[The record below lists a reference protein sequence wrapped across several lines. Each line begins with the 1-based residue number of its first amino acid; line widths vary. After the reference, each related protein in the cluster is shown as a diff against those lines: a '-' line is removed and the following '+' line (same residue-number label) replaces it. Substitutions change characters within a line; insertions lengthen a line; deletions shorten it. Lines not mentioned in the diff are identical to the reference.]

1 MPLTRRSPSAPL
13 PLAALQRRF
22 LARVT
27 SRAPRRAGASPTLD
41 DSGAVLGGVSSAEQR
56 IAIYQRG
63 YFARLVECLR
73 DDYPAVACALGPADF
88 EALCIEFIDAHPP
101 ASPSLNFYGA
111 PFAAF
116 CATRA
121 GHGSA
126 FIHELARLE
135 WAVVE
140 AIHADAGTALDPTVL
155 AKLPAAAWERARL
168 LPSPALRVVRA
179 THPVRRY
186 YQAVLDGQP
195 AAVPELE
202 PSTVA
207 VCRRGPQVRSI
218 DVEAT
223 HARLLERLVAGH
235 PLGAALDALTAD
247 SNDDACAS
255 LERAFSAWVACGFF
269 AGIHSCAPGAA
280 TASGL
285 LEDEP
290 GSGQAWPKAE
300 REHR

>member
-1 MPLTRRSPSAPL
+1 MSLTRRAPSAHL

-27 SRAPRRAGASPTLD
+27 ARAPMPAGASPPLD
-41 DSGAVLGGVSSAEQR
+41 DAGAVLGGVSSAEQR

-73 DDYPAVACALGPADF
+73 DDYPAVARALGPDEF
-88 EALCIEFIDAHPP
+88 EALCIDFVDAHPP

-116 CATRA
+116 CASRA
-121 GHGSA
+121 EHWSVFVG
-126 FIHELARLE
+126 ELARLE

-140 AIHADAGTALDPTVL
+140 SIHANAGPTLDLTAL
-155 AKLPAAAWERARL
+155 ANLPAAAWEQTRL
-168 LPSPALRVVRA
+168 LPSPALRIVRA

-186 YQAVLDGQP
+186 YQAFLDGQL
-195 AAVPELE
+195 ATVPELE

-207 VCRRGPQVRSI
+207 VCRRGPEVRPI
-218 DVEAT
+218 DVEAS
-223 HARLLERLVAGH
+223 HAVLLERLVEGQ
-235 PLGAALDALTAD
+235 PLGVALDALAAD
-247 SNDDACAS
+247 ANEDACAR
-255 LERAFSAWVACGFF
+255 LERAFSAWVAGGFF
-269 AGIHSCAPGAA
+269 AGIRPRPPGVAPS
-280 TASGL
+280 SGL

-300 REHR
+300 REHG